1 MHADSLPLPL
11 PHGSRQEVEVAVPWP
26 NEMFYYA
33 LAAWDGAG
41 NRGRISNT
49 VRVLIHEET
58 TTPPPATT
66 TPASSTLDPY
76 IILQYLK
83 VRTSH

>member
-1 MHADSLPLPL
+1 MRTSQNLASAARPEPL

-41 NRGRISNT
+41 NR
-49 VRVLIHEET
+49 
-58 TTPPPATT
+58 
-66 TPASSTLDPY
+66 
-76 IILQYLK
+76 
-83 VRTSH
+83 